1 MRLIWKKHDST
12 FDPVLTGVEAVF
24 LLAGAY
30 GIALLRHALQHPIV
44 LLVAAIPTLMA
55 VMGAP
60 IVIHEV
66 QLFKQR

>member
-12 FDPVLTGVEAVF
+12 FDPILTGVGVMF

-30 GIALLRHALQHPIV
+30 GIALLRHALQHPII

-55 VMGAP
+55 VMGAL
-60 IVIHEV
+60 IVVREV
-66 QLFKQR
+66 QQFKQR